1 MSFTEGSYEKALIAL
16 FENLGYQHQYG
27 PNIERDYY
35 VPFYEEQLIESL
47 TTINYGKPRPA
58 IDEAISKLKDIEIG
72 SLPQR
77 NELFMD
83 YLQHGIEVSFFDG
96 KEQRNDIIYLI
107 DYNDKNIKRN
117 DFKVINQWTFVENS
131 EKRADIILFVNGL
144 PLVVIELKS
153 PSREETNV
161 SEAYLQLRN
170 YMKEIPSLFV
180 YNVFCVMSDMACS
193 KAGTITSNEDRY
205 MEWKT
210 KDGKYESS
218 QFIDYDTFF
227 EGIFIKERFIDI
239 IKNFICFSK
248 EESGA
253 AKILAA
259 YHQYF
264 AVKKAVERT
273 KKATQG
279 DGKIGVFWHTQG
291 SGKSLS
297 MVFYAHLLQDELSQP
312 TIVVITDRNDL
323 DDQLY
328 TQFSKC
334 QQFLRQIPIQAK
346 SREDLKSLLAGREA
360 NGIIFTTM
368 QKFEESDEPLS
379 LRRNI
384 VVMTD
389 EAHRGQYGFEEK
401 VNEETGK
408 ISIGTAR
415 IIHNSL
421 PNASFIGFTGTPIST
436 KDRDTTEVFGD
447 YIDIYDMTQ
456 AVSDG
461 ATCPVYYESRVIN
474 LNLDKD
480 TLKAIDDEYEI
491 LASEGATEE
500 QIEKSKKQMSHLEEI
515 LGAPATIDS
524 LCKDIIKH
532 YEENRQFE
540 LTGKAMIVAYS
551 RPIAMSIYHRILE
564 LRPDW
569 TDKVKVVMTGS
580 NKDPEEWHDIIGN
593 KQYKKELAKKFKD
606 NNDPMKIAVVVDMW
620 LTGFDVPSLAT
631 MYIYKP
637 MSGHNLM
644 QAIARVNRVFND
656 KAGGLVVD
664 YIGIAKALKQAMH
677 DYTVRDQKRFGN
689 PDIKKTALIKF
700 QEKLEVCRD
709 IFHGFDYSK
718 FQSGTDNDR
727 AQIIKGGVNFLMDS
741 NKNDKMQLFQKESS
755 LLHSSIT
762 LCRSLLNEQQ
772 RYEAAFFE
780 TVRILL
786 SRMTAKGK
794 VSKRE
799 INARIGELIKQ
810 SVKSEG
816 VINLFSDVKA
826 EFSIFDAA
834 FLEEISKMKE
844 KNIAIELLK
853 KLLAERVT
861 IYQKTNLVQAEKF
874 SDLLNRALSNYLK
887 GLLTNEEVIQE
898 LLKLAAEISESENQG
913 NELGLTAEEKSFYDA
928 LTKPRAVQDIYTN
941 EQLVAMTKELTDA
954 LRKNRTIDWQKKES
968 ARAGMRRMIKRLLKK
983 YKYPPEEAENAL
995 VTVIHQCEQWTDNDS
1010 DNYNSSLNETRKYD
1024 FHNETYSPMVADE
1037 RVEYYI
1043 PKNYNKNTLL

>member
-47 TTINYGKPRPA
+47 TTINYGKPRLA

-606 NNDPMKIAVVVDMW
+606 NNDPMKIAIVVDMW

-631 MYIYKP
+631 MYVYKP

-786 SRMTAKGK
+786 SRMTGKGK
-794 VSKRE
+794 VSKKE

-816 VINLFSDVKA
+816 VINLFSDIKA
-826 EFSIFDAA
+826 EFSIFDVA

-853 KLLAERVT
+853 KLLEERVT

-995 VTVIHQCEQWTDNDS
+995 ETVIYQCEQWSDNDS
-1010 DNYNSSLNETRKYD
+1010 NEYSINESTQKYNFQQSY
-1024 FHNETYSPMVADE
+1024 YSIAADE
-1037 RVEYYI
+1037 IHEG
-1043 PKNYNKNTLL
+1043 YNKKL